1 MTVALQ
7 LKTSQYAAEQINQ
20 ARANAEARPNS
31 AHDAKWR
38 ALKKLL
44 QEVVS
49 SEDHALSAATALGR
63 RGPVNLA
70 GVRRA
75 KLGRERVFFLASREK
90 QIAIV
95 LMLGFRKEGDRNDA
109 YVEIVRHIRRGEF
122 DEQFR
127 EAGITKPD
135 V

>member
-1 MTVALQ
+1 VGLQ
-7 LKTSQYAAEQINQ
+7 LKSSQYAAEQINQ
-20 ARANAEARPNS
+20 ARANADARPNS
-31 AHDAKWR
+31 VHAAKWR

-44 QEVVS
+44 LEIITN
-49 SEDHALSAATALGR
+49 EDHAFSPATALGR
-63 RGPVNLA
+63 RGPVNLS

-75 KLGRERVFFLASREK
+75 KLGRERVFFLASRQK
-90 QIAIV
+90 QLAIV

-109 YVEIVRHIRRGEF
+109 YVEIVRRIRRGEF

-127 EAGITKPD
+127 EAGIAKPD

>member
-1 MTVALQ
+1 MALQ
-7 LKTSQYAAEQINQ
+7 LKASQYATEQINQ
-20 ARANAEARPNS
+20 ARVNAEARPNS
-31 AHDAKWR
+31 AHDAAWR

-44 QEVVS
+44 HEVVTN
-49 SEDHALSAATALGR
+49 EDLAFATATALGR

-75 KLGRERVFFLASREK
+75 KLGRQRVFFLASREK

-95 LMLGFRKEGDRNDA
+95 LMLGFRKEGDHNDA
-109 YVEIVRHIRRGEF
+109 YVEIVRRIRRGEF

-127 EAGITKPD
+127 EVGIARPD

>member
-1 MTVALQ
+1 MALQ
-7 LKTSQYAAEQINQ
+7 LKTSRYAAEQINQ

-31 AHDAKWR
+31 AHDATWR
-38 ALKKLL
+38 ALRKLL
-44 QEVVS
+44 QEIVTN
-49 SEDHALSAATALGR
+49 EDLAFSAATALGR
-63 RGPVNLA
+63 RGPVNLS

-75 KLGRERVFFLASREK
+75 KLGRQRVFFLASRER
-90 QIAIV
+90 QLAIV

-109 YVEIVRHIRRGEF
+109 YVDIVRRIRRGEF

-127 EAGITKPD
+127 EAGITRPD